1 MNQAEPTKKPTRSIG
16 LWLVMLA
23 LMFISVP
30 LLLFALI
37 AVYFSSRSAHIEMR
51 DRALVDQRMAAE
63 LQARQATTV
72 AQNLTPPIVPPG
84 AAEQVDSSIAQVRVD
99 FPDFGS
105 RTADALIIDETN
117 GLILLTAP
125 ASIFAPITGK
135 MNGRMMTRQPGLIA
149 LTDGSIPMSSS
160 SFGSMMPAGGP
171 GMMADGVM
179 PGMSGMPGGLSAY
192 SSEVAIAAQFPGLG
206 LTLLRT
212 HTRPAPLRIK
222 GDFAVAA
229 VGEAL
234 SVHQKSMASLP
245 ATLTVLA
252 TDQAVTD
259 AAGQRLDHLLKLT
272 VLQDGLGG
280 IVCNSKGQPI
290 GQIVLTVTDD
300 SGGSFTYAAPLGRIF
315 DEYYSQATDSAE
327 GPQTRP
333 GAGLDVVR
341 SKMAPR
347 VVEEPLPPLGPDVEI
362 TDPFGQPPPE
372 RSTGSQPPPPIQA
385 GPLTNPGPD
394 DAPVDALLPSSEGT
408 ASVLRIYK
416 VKSSSANAVDKLRPL
431 FSNTL
436 QVAADTAHGTVLVLG
451 DRATHEKVA
460 AALKSIDELALRQSK
475 DRELPDERLTLDKSP
490 GSVKLAPSETP
501 AQSADSVPGMTT
513 DLKPGKNT
521 LRGQSPKLAGPD
533 PQEIAQLLTRLYGQQ
548 TTISVDDA
556 SGRVLVTINP
566 AVSSDEA
573 QQVLLDIK
581 STAADLEIPA
591 TSSQRTVTIYGTGS
605 QGLTGMIM
613 LDPSQ
618 QQTPPP
624 TRIDDQSMDH
634 QARQLAQRYLSANPA
649 NQPALRKELA
659 DLTER
664 HFNLRQ
670 AERQREI
677 DEIGRRLEKLR
688 ASQQQRQQR
697 KSEVIERRIQDLLD
711 TNSDFWTGESRRS
724 KKSPA
729 TGQAVLGAGDRPMP
743 ATASLSNPNQASE
756 NPPAVRDPST
766 VPGATAVAEKTYDNV
781 PYGQWLKLL
790 QTERKPDLIA
800 AAIGASSRLA
810 EPQDQARIT
819 HQIFIAALS
828 IEFGNESERLLVWE
842 TSWKA
847 LGRLRPELVAA
858 ELLSVVHNPETTQS
872 GHQFV
877 GECLAN
883 HLTKPLQEELLKQ
896 APKLI
901 DEFLTLHQRGGKD
914 VDWLLAGA
922 SALWRESGRPI
933 SDFGE
938 LQSQMLKFIEN
949 GFAMEVSGPVET
961 LRPEW
966 LIVAGAL
973 IARNPEAPNLAVK
986 LYDHAQQS
994 REILAL
1000 IGELGRHAEPV
1011 VPLLVDDFV
1020 ANWNVYERESRLA
1033 EPSGPLTRTTTA
1045 PSQRCRDLIA
1055 VLGKIGV
1062 GEKGG
1067 LLLRDLRLILP
1078 ASRTRFESP
1087 EQIRVASLA
1096 ATVAAAVP
1104 QWTLPS
1110 NDALPLILNDHTMIT
1125 GRWRLSDGLPSPSNV
1140 LLRFDQSTVQ
1150 VSSLDGSGLFL
1161 AEGGQKLGD
1170 RFEINPSAA
1179 VKQISF
1185 FEVTGPRGS
1194 AQKELS
1200 GTRRDGIYELTG
1212 TKLRLQLGGLE
1223 QPRPTAFARDR
1234 AELAEGGL
1242 LLEFQREIPD
1252 WTKSTQ
1258 IPR

>member
-23 LMFISVP
+23 LVLVSVP

-37 AVYFSSRSAHIEMR
+37 AVYFSSRSAHVEMR
-51 DRALVDQRMAAE
+51 DRAQIDERMAAE
-63 LQARQATTV
+63 LQARQATIV

-125 ASIFAPITGK
+125 SSIFTPITGK
-135 MNGRMMTRQPGLIA
+135 MNGRMMTRQPGMIA
-149 LTDGSIPMSSS
+149 LTDPSNQL
-160 SFGSMMPAGGP
+160 PAPGGP
-171 GMMADGVM
+171 GMMAGGVM

-192 SSEVAIAAQFPGLG
+192 SFEVAIAAQFPGLG

-229 VGEAL
+229 VGETL

-300 SGGSFTYAAPLGRIF
+300 SGSSFTYAAPLGRIF

-327 GPQTRP
+327 GPQTKP

-341 SKMAPR
+341 SEMAPR
-347 VVEEPLPPLGPDVEI
+347 VVEKPLPPLGPDVEI
-362 TDPFGQPPPE
+362 TDPFGQPLPE
-372 RSTGSQPPPPIQA
+372 RSADSRPPPPIKA
-385 GPLTNPGPD
+385 GPLTSPGSD
-394 DAPVDALLPSSEGT
+394 NAPADALLPSSEGT
-408 ASVLRIYK
+408 ASELRIYK

-431 FSNTL
+431 FSSTL

-460 AALKSIDELALRQSK
+460 AALKSIDENALRQSK
-475 DRELPDERLTLDKSP
+475 ERELPDERLTLDKSP

-501 AQSADSVPGMTT
+501 AQSADSVPDMTT
-513 DLKPGKNT
+513 DLIPGKNT

-533 PQEIAQLLTRLYGQQ
+533 LQEIAQLLTKLYGQQ
-548 TTISVDDA
+548 AAIAVDDA
-556 SGRVLVTINP
+556 SGRVVVTINP
-566 AVSSDEA
+566 AATSAEA
-573 QQVLLDIK
+573 QQVLAEIK
-581 STAADLEIPA
+581 STAADLAIPA
-591 TSSQRTVTIYGTGS
+591 TSNQRTVTIYGTGS

-618 QQTPPP
+618 QQAPPP

-634 QARQLAQRYLSANPA
+634 QARQLAQKYLSANPTE
-649 NQPALRKELA
+649 QPALRKELA

-711 TNSDFWTGESRRS
+711 TNSDFWTGESRTS
-724 KKSPA
+724 KKPSAVGLAAPNAGNRQKSPTPGLA
-729 TGQAVLGAGDRPMP
+729 DLKAGP
-743 ATASLSNPNQASE
+743 A
-756 NPPAVRDPST
+756 NPPAVQDANT
-766 VPGATAVAEKTYDNV
+766 VPGATAVTEKTFDGV
-781 PYGQWLKLL
+781 PYSQWMQMLE
-790 QTERKPDLIA
+790 TERKASKLAMAIDACSRIAKPEDHTRIAHQIIA
-800 AAIGASSRLA
+800 AAQSFEAGDST
-810 EPQDQARIT
+810 EWT
-819 HQIFIAALS
+819 H
-828 IEFGNESERLLVWE
+828 VWD
-842 TSWKA
+842 TSWEG
-847 LGRLRPELVAA
+847 LERLRPDVVASELLAAIHAPNSTQDGRRYQGRTLAEKLSAKPRESLLQQSPKIIDELV
-858 ELLSVVHNPETTQS
+858 Q
-872 GHQFV
+872 
-877 GECLAN
+877 
-883 HLTKPLQEELLKQ
+883 
-896 APKLI
+896 
-901 DEFLTLHQRGGKD
+901 LHQNGGPG

-922 SALWRESGRPI
+922 SVLWRDSGRSLDDHPNLRTQMI
-933 SDFGE
+933 KMIDDGFGSAR
-938 LQSQMLKFIEN
+938 QDQNQFI
-949 GFAMEVSGPVET
+949 
-961 LRPEW
+961 RPEW
-966 LIVAGAL
+966 QIVAEVL
-973 IARNPEAPNLAVK
+973 IAKAPTTP
-986 LYDHAQQS
+986 D
-994 REILAL
+994 LAL
-1000 IGELGRHAEPV
+1000 KLMKHAGKNDDIIRMIGELGRNAEPV

-1020 ANWNVYERESRLA
+1020 ANWTIYERESRLA
-1033 EPSGPLTRTTTA
+1033 EPSGPFTRSTTA
-1045 PSQRCRDLIA
+1045 PPERCRDLIA
-1055 VLGKIGV
+1055 ALGKIGV

-1067 LLLRDLRLILP
+1067 LLLRDLRLVLP

-1087 EQIRVASLA
+1087 AEMKLGPLA
-1096 ATVAAAVP
+1096 ASVAAAVP
-1104 QWTLPS
+1104 LWTLPS
-1110 NDALPLILNDHTMIT
+1110 NDELPLILNDHTMIT
-1125 GRWRLSDGLPSPSNV
+1125 GTWRLNDGLPSPSN
-1140 LLRFDQSTVQ
+1140 LLLHFGQSTIQ
-1150 VSSLDGSGLFL
+1150 VPRSAGSALFL
-1161 AEGGQKLGD
+1161 TEGGQKLGD

-1185 FEVTGPRGS
+1185 FEVSGPRGS

-1223 QPRPTAFARDR
+1223 QPRPTAFAKDR

-1258 IPR
+1258 NPR